1 MNKIRVVLAD
11 DHDIVRNGIKQLL
24 DKESDI
30 DVIGEAADGEEAV
43 RKVEELDPDVLV
55 MDVGMPKMNGIEA
68 IRALKEKGLETKVLI
83 LSMFDVEEYVL
94 KAVEFGALGYVLKD
108 ADKAKFLDAIR
119 TVYEGKKY
127 YGHDISSFIVEKY
140 LDTMSQTSI
149 VKKKKQVDAELSNRE
164 ISILSEIVRGK
175 SNKFIAEEMGV
186 SVRTIESHRLNMMK
200 KLKVANVAEM
210 VRVAIEGGLV

>member
-24 DKESDI
+24 DKETDI
-30 DVIGEAADGEEAV
+30 EVVGEAADGEEAV
-43 RKVEELDPDVLV
+43 QKVEELSPDVLV

-108 ADKAKFLDAIR
+108 ADKMKFLDAIR
-119 TVYEGKKY
+119 TVYDGKKY

-140 LDTMSQTSI
+140 LDTMSQSGI
-149 VKKKKQVDAELSNRE
+149 VKKKNQVDAELSNRE